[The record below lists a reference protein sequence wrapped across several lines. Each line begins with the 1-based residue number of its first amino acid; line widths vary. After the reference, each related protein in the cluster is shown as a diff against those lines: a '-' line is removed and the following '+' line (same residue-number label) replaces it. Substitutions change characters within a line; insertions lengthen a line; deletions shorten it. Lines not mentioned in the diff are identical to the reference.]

1 MNRQTPSF
9 FGTVYDQFLVFVT
22 YLRITVMAGML
33 LKNVKTIS
41 TNIMAR
47 KYPIALQD
55 WSQPPS
61 YATVILEGKQLQ
73 FVYTLNKST
82 FIH

>member
-1 MNRQTPSF
+1 
-9 FGTVYDQFLVFVT
+9 
-22 YLRITVMAGML
+22 
-33 LKNVKTIS
+33 
-41 TNIMAR
+41 MAR

-82 FIH
+82 FIHLSSIDCVFTACLQAMFKK